1 MDNLANNDVFRDATD
16 KMIYWSKLF
25 GVMSYILGVLMILG
39 GIVILFSGVE
49 LVPGVGGFTGIFYIL
64 LSALY
69 FYPGKLLL
77 DFSKITRQALDSNDN
92 EKFAEGFIP
101 MGQLFKFWG
110 VITII
115 MLGVYALMFLIGILG
130 ALFS

>member
-25 GVMSYILGVLMILG
+25 GVMSYILGVLMLLG

-49 LVPGVGGFTGIFYIL
+49 LVPGVGGFMGIIYIL

-69 FYPGKLLL
+69 LYPGKLLL

>member
-25 GVMSYILGVLMILG
+25 GVMSYILGVLMLLW

>member
-25 GVMSYILGVLMILG
+25 GVMSYILGVLMLLG

-49 LVPGVGGFTGIFYIL
+49 LVPGVGGFMGIIYIL

-69 FYPGKLLL
+69 LYPGKLLL
-77 DFSKITRQALDSNDN
+77 DFSKITRQALDSNVN

-115 MLGVYALMFLIGILG
+115 MLGVYALMFLIGIFG

>member
-25 GVMSYILGVLMILG
+25 GVMSYILGVLMLLG

-49 LVPGVGGFTGIFYIL
+49 LVPGVGGFMGIIYIL

-69 FYPGKLLL
+69 LYPGKLLL
-77 DFSKITRQALDSNDN
+77 DFSKITRQALDSNVN

>member
-25 GVMSYILGVLMILG
+25 GVMAYIAGVLMLLV
-39 GIVILFSGVE
+39 GIGIMFSGVE
-49 LVPGVGGFTGIFYIL
+49 LVPGVGGFMGIFYIL

-115 MLGVYALMFLIGILG
+115 MLGVYALMFLIGIFG

>member
-25 GVMSYILGVLMILG
+25 GVMSYILGVLMLLG